1 VTPRPFDAG
10 SYLAW
15 NATERPDEAAVIDA
29 DRSLSFR
36 ELAGRVGAICRELK
50 RRGAGP
56 GTSVGVRLPNVWEY
70 VALEIAI
77 PHTGGVIVPL
87 PLSLGE
93 AELRWAVERSGARF
107 VIDDRDVDGWRRLEA
122 AELPPSPPADASRI
136 VEIALTSGTT
146 GMPKLASLT
155 AGLKQATYE
164 GFTARLQIGAGSRVL
179 PMTPLTQGIGG
190 MCLYGLRNGAGLVML
205 HEPRFTPEHVL
216 GLVRRHRPT
225 HLVGVPTNIIRLLD
239 HEAFPQ
245 PGEVAVTA
253 VAGAPMPPDVAR
265 RWEGLTGS
273 RVCGFYGSMDAGQL
287 AVASP
292 DDPAEKR
299 WESVGRPHDIVEV
312 RITDEGEI
320 CGRGPTVQEHYWG
333 EDRGPYS
340 DDGWAHMGD
349 LGRFDE
355 DGYLYVV
362 GRVKDLIIRGGNN
375 INPHEVE
382 AGLRSCRGVRDV
394 CLIGRP
400 DRELGER
407 PVAFVVGD
415 VSLTDLHAHLR
426 GLGISRYK
434 WPEELIP
441 VPEIPLS
448 GPGKVDRRALLG
460 RLT

>member
-1 VTPRPFDAG
+1 MPRPFDAG
-10 SYLAW
+10 SYLTW
-15 NATERPDEAAVIDA
+15 NAAQRADEAAVIDA
-29 DRSLSFR
+29 DLTLSFR
-36 ELAGRVGAICRELK
+36 EFAGCVGAMSRELK
-50 RRGAGP
+50 RRGVGP
-56 GTSVGVRLPNVWEY
+56 GTVVGVRLPNVWEY

-77 PHTGGVIVPL
+77 PHSGGIIVPL
-87 PLSLGE
+87 PPSLGE
-93 AELRWAVERSGARF
+93 AELRWAVEGTGARF
-107 VIDDRDVDGWRRLEA
+107 VIDDRDLAVWSRLEA
-122 AELPPSPPADASRI
+122 SELPPSPPADAQRV

-190 MCLYGLRNGAGLVML
+190 MCLYGLRNGAALVML
-205 HEPRFTPEHVL
+205 HEPRFNAEHVL

-225 HLVGVPTNIIRLLD
+225 HLVGVPTNVIRMLD
-239 HEAFPQ
+239 RHAMPQ

-253 VAGAPMPPDVAR
+253 VAGAPMPPEVAR
-265 RWEGLTGS
+265 RWEELTGS

-292 DDPAEKR
+292 HDPPDKR
-299 WESVGRPHDIVEV
+299 WASVGRPHDTVEV
-312 RITDEGEI
+312 RISGEGEI
-320 CGRGPTVQEHYWG
+320 CGRGPTVQERYWG
-333 EDRGPYS
+333 EDRGPYA

-349 LGRFDE
+349 LGRLDN

-382 AGLRSCRGVRDV
+382 AALRACRGVRDV
-394 CLIGRP
+394 CLVGRP

-415 VSLTDLHAHLR
+415 VSLADLHAHLK
-426 GLGISRYK
+426 GLGMARHK
-434 WPEELIP
+434 WPEEL
-441 VPEIPLS
+441 VAVSEIPLS
-448 GPGKVDRRALLG
+448 GPGKVDRRALQT
-460 RLT
+460 RFD